1 VAVANAL
8 LGMVNID
15 SLVLLQLS
23 ETMSVAWNSNHVAWS
38 VGHDAVTIQQQDSE
52 HNTDRPLS
60 STTFTLPRK
69 WDQPLKTEGM

>member
-15 SLVLLQLS
+15 SLVLLQLA
-23 ETMSVAWNSNHVAWS
+23 ETMSVAWNSNHVAWILD
-38 VGHDAVTIQQQDSE
+38 HDAVTIQQQDSE
-52 HNTDRPLS
+52 HNTDRPLP

-69 WDQPLKTEGM
+69 WDQPLRTEGM